1 MQQRSL
7 MCPLLVGPASVGN
20 SGSCFPWGPCPLS
33 GAAVLP
39 HHPQQAA
46 QAGSGAA
53 PTAPSETGEGSQ
65 AALPGSARVR
75 RAQRGDNCCL
85 CGWGL
90 SALWVCQRSQPRG
103 FREAQL
109 VSSYSRVGAKEE
121 PGIFGGGPSFLP
133 VHSTSWRAATPN
145 PAAAPPQPPP
155 GLRSGPGGAGV
166 IWKQRLDAQ
175 SCWGCE
181 CG

>member
-1 MQQRSL
+1 M
-7 MCPLLVGPASVGN
+7 GN
-20 SGSCFPWGPCPLS
+20 SFPWGLCPLF

-39 HHPQQAA
+39 HHSQQAA

-53 PTAPSETGEGSQ
+53 PAAPSETGEGSQ
-65 AALPGSARVR
+65 AALPSSARVR

-90 SALWVCQRSQPRG
+90 SALQVCQRSQPRG

-145 PAAAPPQPPP
+145 PAAAPFKPPP
-155 GLRSGPGGAGV
+155 ELRALFGSRGWMLRAAGGASMAEGWGGKATGLVVAAGV
-166 IWKQRLDAQ
+166 VPK
-175 SCWGCE
+175 
-181 CG
+181 